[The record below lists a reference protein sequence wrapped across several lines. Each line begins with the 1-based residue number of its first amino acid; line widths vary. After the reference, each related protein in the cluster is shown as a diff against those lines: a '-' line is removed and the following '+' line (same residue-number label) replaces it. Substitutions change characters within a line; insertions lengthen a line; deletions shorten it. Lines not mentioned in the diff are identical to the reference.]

1 MKHSLLCLSFVLALS
16 AGHVWSAPLPES
28 AKIDEILAKAW
39 QKQGLKPNA
48 PATDDVFVRRVYL
61 DIAGRIPTT
70 DEAEAFLKSSDPQKR
85 GKLIDTLLASDGYV
99 SNFFNY
105 FADILR
111 LQTDSKGALTG
122 YAYADWL
129 KAALKKNQ
137 PFDSMVR
144 ELLTTDGSA
153 WDSGAIGFYMRDQ
166 GMPLD
171 HLAATVQVFLG
182 TRIECAQC
190 HNHPFDKWTQMDYF
204 KMAAFTYGMDSRK
217 GYSLDMK
224 GAAGG
229 MDKKKM
235 KGPEGAAL
243 RKDMLMIKESVNE
256 VTKTLRYTQIKETDR
271 LPKLPHDY
279 KYPDAK
285 PGETVQAKTL
295 FGHEAVVPEG
305 GTRLDGFANW
315 MTGKD
320 NPRFTT
326 VIANRL
332 WKKVMGM
339 GLIEPVDE
347 LMDSTVPSNQELM
360 TYLEELMQ
368 SKDYNLKSFL
378 RVLYN
383 SDVYQRMPSTKDVML
398 GDSYAFTG
406 PLMRRMSAEQ
416 MWDSVATLVQGNMD
430 AEAASPNESAEKRL
444 DVLGKL
450 YDTLSEQNPQ
460 DIIARVKAMGGAAS
474 NPEKDAKIKEMT
486 EQMAEARRKG
496 DKEVANT
503 LSAQIKKLRGGDRGD
518 AFVAVLGEEGAR
530 AYQQEMKGGYKM
542 AKKPD
547 DKKVVRASLD
557 KSAIRKLQASGA
569 SKEEIK
575 KKMAEMQK
583 AAQER
588 GKSSGMIAGAT
599 RASDMPSPAPR
610 GHMLRIFGQSDR
622 ETIENA
628 SREAA
633 VPQALSMLNGPVAD
647 AIINPGSSFGGHLA
661 KAKDGSEQLNSI
673 YLGLLSRYPTNNER
687 QVLDQVVAERGDNA
701 KADIIHALL
710 NTGEFLFVK

>member
-1 MKHSLLCLSFVLALS
+1 MKKPLTCLFLVLALS

-28 AKIDEILAKAW
+28 AKIDEILAKSW

-48 PATDDVFVRRVYL
+48 PAPDDVFVRRIYL

-70 DEAEAFLKSSDPQKR
+70 DEAEAFLKSSDSQKR

-111 LQTDSKGALTG
+111 LQTDTKGALTG

-190 HNHPFDKWTQMDYF
+190 HNHPFDKWTQMDYY

-217 GYSLDMK
+217 GYSGLDMK
-224 GAAGG
+224 GMAGG
-229 MDKKKM
+229 IDRKKL
-235 KGPEGAAL
+235 KGPEGEAM
-243 RKDMLMIKESVNE
+243 RKDMQLIKESVGE
-256 VTKTLRYTQIKETDR
+256 VTKSLRYTQIKETDR

-285 PGETVQAKTL
+285 PGETIQAKTM

-305 GTRLDGFANW
+305 GTRLDGFAKW
-315 MTGKD
+315 MTDKE
-320 NPRFTT
+320 NARFTT

-347 LMDSTVPSNQELM
+347 IMDSTVPSNQELM
-360 TYLEELMQ
+360 TYLEDLMQ
-368 SKDYNLKSFL
+368 SKDFNLKSFL

-398 GDSYAFTG
+398 GDTYAFTG

-416 MWDSVATLVQGNMD
+416 MWDSVATLVQGNLD
-430 AEAASPNESAEKRL
+430 AEAASPNEAAEKRL

-450 YDTLSEQNPQ
+450 YDTLTEQNPQ

-486 EQMAEARRKG
+486 EQMQEARRKG
-496 DKEVANT
+496 DKDVANK
-503 LSAQIKKLRGGDRGD
+503 LSQQIKRLRGGDRGD
-518 AFVAVLGEEGAR
+518 AFAAVLGEEAAR
-530 AYQQEMKGGYKM
+530 EFQQEMKGGYKKPEQ
-542 AKKPD
+542 KKFVP
-547 DKKVVRASLD
+547 ASLD
-557 KSAIRKLQASGA
+557 KEAIRKLQASGA
-569 SKEEIK
+569 DKKEIR
-575 KKMAEMQK
+575 KKMEEMK
-583 AAQER
+583 RAAQSG
-588 GKSSGMIAGAT
+588 GKSAGMIAGAT

-647 AIINPGSSFGGHLA
+647 ALINPGSSFGGHLA
-661 KAKDGSEQLNSI
+661 KATEGSEQVNSI

-687 QVLDQVVAERGDNA
+687 QVLDKVIAERGDNA